1 MEKLLPQ
8 LDDEIAA
15 QREEMQH
22 IIALGPVQT
31 MYLCL
36 DRKEQIEKRLRLWEK
51 FERMGANSR
60 AQID

>member
-22 IIALGPVQT
+22 IIALGSAQA

-36 DRKEQIEKRLRLWEK
+36 DRKEQIEKRLRLCEK
-51 FERMGANSR
+51 IERIGANPC